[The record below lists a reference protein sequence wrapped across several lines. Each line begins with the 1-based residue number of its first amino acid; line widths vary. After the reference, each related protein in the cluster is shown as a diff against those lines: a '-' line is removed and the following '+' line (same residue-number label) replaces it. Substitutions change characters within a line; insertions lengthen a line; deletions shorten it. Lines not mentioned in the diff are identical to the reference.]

1 MKKKKKQTPMYKP
14 NLIDSKEV
22 QYIKQQHPNADIPSA
37 IPYHNKEYYNLM
49 SLKLVRTGGIGY
61 ELKVRVFTM
70 DQLQFDGM
78 DDNAKK
84 SISGKYDQ
92 LVIIHDPTLEEEE
105 EEEEEEVEV
114 VVVKKSKA
122 TGRLTDAKEKKIL
135 KAFQAY
141 IDKQEGEEIVVSEEF
156 IEELSEKHN
165 VPAAKIAELLSS
177 LSED

>member
-1 MKKKKKQTPMYKP
+1 
-14 NLIDSKEV
+14 
-22 QYIKQQHPNADIPSA
+22 
-37 IPYHNKEYYNLM
+37 M

-70 DQLQFDGM
+70 DQFQFDGM

-92 LVIIHDPTLEEEE
+92 LVIIHDPTIEEG

-114 VVVKKSKA
+114 VVVKKSK

>member
-1 MKKKKKQTPMYKP
+1 MKKKKKQTPMFRP

-37 IPYHNKEYYNLM
+37 IPYHNKEYYNFM

-61 ELKVRVFTM
+61 QLKVRVFTM
-70 DQLQFDGM
+70 DQFQFDGM

-84 SISGKYDQ
+84 SIVGKYDQ

-105 EEEEEEVEV
+105 EEEAVEV
-114 VVVKKSKA
+114 VVVKKSK

-165 VPAAKIAELLSS
+165 VPADKIAELLSS

>member
-1 MKKKKKQTPMYKP
+1 MKKKKKQTPMFRP

-37 IPYHNKEYYNLM
+37 IPYHNKEYYNFM

-61 ELKVRVFTM
+61 QLKVRVFTM
-70 DQLQFDGM
+70 DQFQFDGM

-84 SISGKYDQ
+84 SIVGKYDQ

-105 EEEEEEVEV
+105 EEAVEV
-114 VVVKKSKA
+114 VVVKKSK

-165 VPAAKIAELLSS
+165 VPADKIAELLSS

>member
-1 MKKKKKQTPMYKP
+1 MRKKKQTPMFRP

-22 QYIKQQHPNADIPSA
+22 QYIKQQHPNAEIPSE
-37 IPYHNKEYYNLM
+37 IPYHNKDYYNFM
-49 SLKLVRTGGIGY
+49 SLKLVRTGGINY
-61 ELKVRVFTM
+61 ELKVRIFTM
-70 DQLQFDGM
+70 DQFQFDGM
-78 DDNAKK
+78 DDRAKN
-84 SISGKYDQ
+84 SLSGKYDQ
-92 LVIIHDPTLEEEE
+92 LVIIHDPTIEEG
-105 EEEEEEVEV
+105 EEEEEVEV

-165 VPAAKIAELLSS
+165 VPADKIAELLSS